1 MPLCARRGRRV
12 GNVAVV
18 AGAHFAMCRGRRRI
32 HDKSTISY
40 QGFGAA
46 GQFQFTPD
54 FMSEPMG
61 KMMGK

>member
-1 MPLCARRGRRV
+1 MWPGQ
-12 GNVAVV
+12 VAVV
-18 AGAHFAMCRGRRRI
+18 AWAHLQRLAMCRGRRRI

-46 GQFQFTPD
+46 GQFQLTPD

-61 KMMGK
+61 KMLGK